1 MKAGTIIRTFE
12 SKDGRKVTLRAPR
25 WDDLDDM
32 LEFIN
37 SLVEEGADI
46 MIDTKQTRESEVEW
60 LARLLTRVEKDET
73 TVVAAEV
80 EGRYVGQAEVTP
92 RSGRSRHVGVLGI
105 ALKDGYREIGIG
117 TELMREAETQARRL
131 GLEIIHL
138 SVFATNERARH
149 VYGKVGYRDVGVWPR
164 AVKKDE
170 VYIDEIMMSKELSE

>member
-80 EGRYVGQAEVTP
+80 EGRYVG
-92 RSGRSRHVGVLGI
+92 
-105 ALKDGYREIGIG
+105 
-117 TELMREAETQARRL
+117 
-131 GLEIIHL
+131 
-138 SVFATNERARH
+138 
-149 VYGKVGYRDVGVWPR
+149 
-164 AVKKDE
+164 
-170 VYIDEIMMSKELSE
+170 

>member
-12 SKDGRKVTLRAPR
+12 SKDGREVTLRAPR

-37 SLVEEGADI
+37 SLIEEGADI

-80 EGRYVGQAEVTP
+80 EGRYVGQVEVTP

-105 ALKDGYREIGIG
+105 ALKDGCREIGIG
-117 TELMREAETQARRL
+117 TELMREAET
-131 GLEIIHL
+131 
-138 SVFATNERARH
+138 
-149 VYGKVGYRDVGVWPR
+149 
-164 AVKKDE
+164 
-170 VYIDEIMMSKELSE
+170 